1 MGIPGNPYGMT
12 STMENGVVTTING
25 RATNQG
31 GGGGGSH
38 GGGSAVPSRT
48 DFLKVKENKN
58 KALAGLEVEMAQQA
72 MEDGD
77 KASQRAASVLT
88 GGGGREVGGGAF
100 SRLRGRRNGV
110 SLGGLLTGGLAGANR
125 AKLAATKKAA
135 IEKGSAAEFE
145 TLARSHNGSMSGT
158 DLNKLVTSGGIN
170 DVGQRGGRM

>member
-1 MGIPGNPYGMT
+1 M
-12 STMENGVVTTING
+12 
-25 RATNQG
+25 QG
-31 GGGGGSH
+31 GGGSQGGDSEL
-38 GGGSAVPSRT
+38 PTRT

-58 KALAGLEVEMAQQA
+58 KALAGLEVEMAEQA
-72 MEDGD
+72 MKDGEE
-77 KASQRAASVLT
+77 ASQRAAAVLT

-135 IEKGSAAEFE
+135 IEKASAAEFE
-145 TLARSHNGSMSGT
+145 TLARTRNNIAGS
-158 DLNKLVTSGGIN
+158 DLNKLVASGGIN